1 MSDVLSQSEIDALL
15 SALNSGEV
23 DVNQIEE
30 DTKEKKIKKYD
41 FKSPKRLAKDQ
52 LKTLQVIH
60 ENFSRA
66 LNTYLS
72 GYLRSFIQIE
82 VLSVEELSFYEF
94 SNSISN
100 PTMIGLV
107 NFFPLT
113 GRIILEISNG
123 LSFAVIDRILG
134 GKGEFEGEVR
144 AFTENETTIL
154 NRMLK
159 QIVKLFVEPWENV
172 IELSPELEKIET
184 NPQFVQVLSPTETIA
199 LITLRVN
206 IGEVEGLINVCIPH
220 LVIEPILN
228 KLSTRFWFASVQK
241 EIKEEDRKNVKKKV
255 KKAEIDVVSLVGES
269 YITVEDFLY
278 LQEGDVIKLNKRV
291 EEELEIHVGDRLQY
305 FGKPGSLRGNMSMKV
320 TKVVEKGDEDDDE

>member
-1 MSDVLSQSEIDALL
+1 
-15 SALNSGEV
+15 
-23 DVNQIEE
+23 
-30 DTKEKKIKKYD
+30 
-41 FKSPKRLAKDQ
+41 
-52 LKTLQVIH
+52 
-60 ENFSRA
+60 
-66 LNTYLS
+66 
-72 GYLRSFIQIE
+72 
-82 VLSVEELSFYEF
+82 
-94 SNSISN
+94 
-100 PTMIGLV
+100 
-107 NFFPLT
+107 
-113 GRIILEISNG
+113 
-123 LSFAVIDRILG
+123 
-134 GKGEFEGEVR
+134 
-144 AFTENETTIL
+144 
-154 NRMLK
+154 MLK

>member
-1 MSDVLSQSEIDALL
+1 
-15 SALNSGEV
+15 
-23 DVNQIEE
+23 
-30 DTKEKKIKKYD
+30 
-41 FKSPKRLAKDQ
+41 
-52 LKTLQVIH
+52 
-60 ENFSRA
+60 
-66 LNTYLS
+66 
-72 GYLRSFIQIE
+72 
-82 VLSVEELSFYEF
+82 
-94 SNSISN
+94 
-100 PTMIGLV
+100 MIGLV

-144 AFTENETTIL
+144 AFTEIETTIL